1 MLKLTLF
8 IPSVVKKL
16 RLLQSYTW
24 SFIKQ
29 MYSKEHFSS
38 VWCEYISLHCSKG
51 TVTLCGG
58 RI

>member
-8 IPSVVKKL
+8 VPSVVKKL
-16 RLLQSYTW
+16 SYTW

-51 TVTLCGG
+51 TVTLSGG